1 MAQFRIEIAGAVF
14 QVSSLF
20 ESTGDYCKNY
30 FTEQHPDFS
39 LQVFPE
45 DLVFEQNFLDEE
57 AKAEGLKRRKFSDP
71 FLESTAIQRKVSD
84 HLINRDVVLFHGSG
98 LALDGA
104 GFLFTAACGTGKST
118 HARFWRE
125 TLGAIAVNDD
135 KPFLKIGPDRVTMF
149 GAPWSGKHGLD
160 TNLAVPLKGLCILHR
175 GSENRIWPI
184 TAEEALAE
192 LLHQG
197 CAPTDD
203 ADVPKFQA
211 LIRQLAESV
220 PLWRMECTKAPSA
233 AAMAHAAMTN
243 R

>member
-1 MAQFRIEIAGAVF
+1 
-14 QVSSLF
+14 
-20 ESTGDYCKNY
+20 
-30 FTEQHPDFS
+30 
-39 LQVFPE
+39 
-45 DLVFEQNFLDEE
+45 
-57 AKAEGLKRRKFSDP
+57 
-71 FLESTAIQRKVSD
+71 
-84 HLINRDVVLFHGSG
+84 
-98 LALDGA
+98 
-104 GFLFTAACGTGKST
+104 
-118 HARFWRE
+118 
-125 TLGAIAVNDD
+125 
-135 KPFLKIGPDRVTMF
+135 MF